1 MNLSYNQIEA
11 VTTSDSRVLVAAGPG
26 AGKTAVLTERIR
38 YLIEKGANAGKIYA
52 ITFTRN
58 AAAEMKERL
67 GSLSPYL
74 FVGTIHA
81 LAVHILQSN
90 GVPVVIENEDEDFD
104 KLFGMVKDLKNPIL
118 PEIDH
123 ILVDEF
129 QDTTDSDCEFIFDTL
144 KPKAYFIVGDSAQS
158 IYSFRGG
165 NYKNFMNL
173 AEDSLT
179 QVYTLNDD
187 YRNAQGIL
195 SYAKGKLKGVR
206 NIYRIPLICTRE
218 DEGEVIEMPFSFET
232 LIEEIKG
239 RDMYKDWFVLARTNR
254 EVNDIISIFTRNN
267 IPSLTFKQAE
277 QNYEELKK
285 KLETDTV
292 KVLTIHSAK
301 GLEAKNVAV
310 IGARN
315 YNDEEK
321 RLAYVAATR
330 AKDLLIFFT
339 SDALPRKKKTA
350 FKYEPTLKHW

>member
-11 VTTSDSRVLVAAGPG
+11 VRTSDSRVLVAAGPG
-26 AGKTAVLTERIR
+26 AGKTSVLIERIK
-38 YLIEKGANAGKIYA
+38 YLVEKGANASKIYA

-67 GSLSPYL
+67 GSLSAYI

-90 GVPVVIENEDEDFD
+90 GVPVVIKDEDEDFD

-123 ILVDEF
+123 VLVDEF
-129 QDTTDSDCEFIFDTL
+129 QDTTDNDCEFIFDTL
-144 KPKAYFIVGDSAQS
+144 SPKAFFIVGDSAQS

-165 NYKNFMNL
+165 NYENFMKL
-173 AEDSLT
+173 VDDAHT

-187 YRNAQGIL
+187 FRNAQSIL
-195 SYAKGKLKGVR
+195 AYAKNHLKGVR
-206 NIYRIPLICTRE
+206 NIYRIPLLCTRE
-218 DEGEVIEMPFSFET
+218 EEGEVVEMSFSFET
-232 LIEEIKG
+232 LMEEVKG

-254 EVNDIISIFTRNN
+254 EVNDIITIFTRNN
-267 IPSLTFKQAE
+267 IPSITFKQAE

-310 IGARN
+310 IGARF

-330 AKDLLIFFT
+330 AKDYLIFFT
-339 SDALPRKKKTA
+339 NNDLPRKKKA
-350 FKYEPTLKHW
+350 PHAKPTLKQW